1 MLLKFCTWDDIV
13 CATYQPTVVC
23 VVDQLVPTNTHF
35 SPSATGSLI
44 HLAFISCQSSLCGC
58 STIPPLGNSDH
69 YEFELSL
76 KWKLPN
82 LSQTQLRKN
91 YLEKWPCGLR
101 NCEWT
106 IKTVDWESL
115 IANDIDVA
123 WQNLEIEFMSIMDQC
138 VPKATIPFKRNLPWL
153 PKELTKS
160 ICGRNLVYKNC
171 CLIAFPFV

>member
-1 MLLKFCTWDDIV
+1 M

-82 LSQTQLRKN
+82 LSQTQLRIRTIWRN
-91 YLEKWPCGLR
+91 DHADFETANELLR
-101 NCEWT
+101 LLT
-106 IKTVDWESL
+106 G
-115 IANDIDVA
+115 
-123 WQNLEIEFMSIMDQC
+123 NLS
-138 VPKATIPFKRNLPWL
+138 
-153 PKELTKS
+153 
-160 ICGRNLVYKNC
+160 
-171 CLIAFPFV
+171 